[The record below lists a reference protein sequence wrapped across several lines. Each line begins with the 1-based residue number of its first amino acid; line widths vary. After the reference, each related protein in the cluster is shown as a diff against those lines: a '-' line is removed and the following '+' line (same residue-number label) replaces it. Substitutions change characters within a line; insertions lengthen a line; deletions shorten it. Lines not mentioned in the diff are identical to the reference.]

1 MRQESPRPDE
11 PDVHLS
17 IQFHDIRM
25 EFAACRTAAELF
37 VREWRARH
45 YHHAV
50 TVLSDDPTGLP
61 RLPNER
67 LFLQP

>member
-1 MRQESPRPDE
+1 
-11 PDVHLS
+11 
-17 IQFHDIRM
+17 M

-50 TVLSDDPTGLP
+50 TVLPDDPTGLP

-67 LFLQP
+67 LFLPP